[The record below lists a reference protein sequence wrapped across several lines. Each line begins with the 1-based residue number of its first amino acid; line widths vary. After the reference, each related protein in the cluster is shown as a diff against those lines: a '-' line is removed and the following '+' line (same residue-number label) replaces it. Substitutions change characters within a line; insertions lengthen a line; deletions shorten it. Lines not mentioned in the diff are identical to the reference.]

1 MLSFFLALID
11 EEEQKEKFVILYER
25 YCSLMLNVAYRYLND
40 RSLAEDAVQDA
51 FLSVAKNIKKVGD
64 PDSAETRAYLLTVT
78 RGCAIRLYH
87 KFEKETPDGDA
98 VNEKIKT
105 AAPSTESEFIAYSDA
120 AALKQAVKDLPDIY
134 REPLLLRVVYGYS
147 YKQIAKI
154 VGVSEQ
160 GCRKRVERAKK
171 MLGL

>member
-40 RSLAEDAVQDA
+40 RFLAEDAVQEA
-51 FLSVAKNIKKVGD
+51 FLSVAKNIHKVGD
-64 PDSAETRAYLLTVT
+64 PDSAETRAYLLTIT
-78 RGCAIRLYH
+78 RACAIKLYH
-87 KFEKETPDGDA
+87 KFENESPDGDA
-98 VNEKIKT
+98 VKERIET
-105 AAPSTESEFIAYSDA
+105 SSVSAESEYIAHNDA
-120 AALKQAVKDLPDIY
+120 AALRQAVKDLPDIY

-147 YKQIAKI
+147 YKQIGKI
-154 VGVSEQ
+154 IGESEQ
-160 GCRKRVERAKK
+160 TCRKRVERAKK